1 MTLGYGISGIG
12 YNPLG
17 NIGLGT
23 SGQYSSYDAYMPSM
37 MGMNYGMGA
46 MNPMMGMGGMMGM
59 YPTFMAQMQQVQNQI
74 EASQVQHNGAMHN
87 ILLNN
92 EVNAHRETD
101 SALMKKMLT
110 NGDIHQGIQNLYNKV
125 REGDQDG
132 ICSEFDKLKDY
143 VYNTYKDELAAR
155 GDKINPSVSATQ
167 YIEAIYGNII
177 STQTGRVCDLRSDI
191 KRYGDGSFANGF
203 MSGFRRDHH
212 SRYIDETM
220 NHCFG
225 LEIDQKGSKDMKQGI
240 GNGVGRTASVLEKGL
255 YGATAGVAAAGIG
268 IGLIKLLNHLIPVKN
283 AGEWSTGLKCIK
295 EMKWSGPMKFLG
307 LAGLAAGMA
316 ADIWWQTEKV

>member
-17 NIGLGT
+17 NMGLGM
-23 SGQYSSYDAYMPSM
+23 SGQYGSYDAYMPSM
-37 MGMNYGMGA
+37 MGMNYGMGMG
-46 MNPMMGMGGMMGM
+46 MNPSFGMGGMMGA
-59 YPTFMAQMQQVQNQI
+59 YPAFMAQMQQVQNQI
-74 EASQVQHNGAMHN
+74 EASQAEHNSAMHN

-143 VYNTYKDELAAR
+143 VYNTYRDELAAR

-167 YIEAIYGNII
+167 YIEAIYGNVI
-177 STQTGRVCDLRSDI
+177 SAQTGQVCDLRSDI
-191 KRYGDGSFANGF
+191 KRYGDGALQNGF
-203 MSGFRRDHH
+203 MSGLRRDHH

-225 LEIDQKGSKDMKQGI
+225 LEIDQKGSKDMRQTI
-240 GNGVGRTASVLEKGL
+240 GNGAGRTVSVLEKGV
-255 YGATAGVAAAGIG
+255 YGAGAGVAAAGIG
-268 IGLIKLLNHLIPVKN
+268 LGLGKLLSFGKLP
-283 AGEWSTGLKCIK
+283 WLKAMGKAWKPAMCI
-295 EMKWSGPMKFLG
+295 G
-307 LAGLAAGMA
+307 AIAGMA
-316 ADIWWQTEKV
+316 ADIWWQTEKA